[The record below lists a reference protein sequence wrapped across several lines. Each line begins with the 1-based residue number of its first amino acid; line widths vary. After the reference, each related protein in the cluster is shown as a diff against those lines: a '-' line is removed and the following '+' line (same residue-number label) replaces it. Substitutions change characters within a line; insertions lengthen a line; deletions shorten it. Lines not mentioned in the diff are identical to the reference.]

1 MQITEHE
8 RGSEVSKKPLR
19 EKQMTSAVGE
29 AKDWAKWLVQRETR
43 GPGDLENAMRRL
55 EARYG
60 ISFSTLWALRYR
72 PPKDIFVSTYELLR
86 SAYLA
91 EHEKHER
98 LLRHEREITKA
109 KSRIGAALVRAA
121 SSLAGEED

>member
-1 MQITEHE
+1 M
-8 RGSEVSKKPLR
+8 SKKPLR
-19 EKQMTSAVGE
+19 VEQMTTAVSE
-29 AKDWAKWLVQRETR
+29 AREWAKWLVQRETR
-43 GPGDLENAMRRL
+43 GPGDLENAMRRI

-60 ISFSTLWALRYR
+60 ISFSTLWSLRYR

-91 EHEKHER
+91 EHEKQER

-109 KSRIGAALVRAA
+109 KSRIGAALVRAS
-121 SSLAGEED
+121 SSLAGEKD